1 MRDDFEDRNSKVG
14 YRKPPKKGQFKKGVS
29 GNPSG
34 RPKKVFD
41 WDGGVVREL
50 ESLLTINENGQ
61 RKSIKKFEAI
71 TKQLVH
77 KAISGSLSAIRLLIE
92 LRRDARERAAEMNE
106 RSPYD
111 PLRPGTYSARDLTD
125 DQLAE
130 IILRGER
137 KRSARKGSKR
147 RKARQSRVIDK

>member
-1 MRDDFEDRNSKVG
+1 MILKIGIQRSATENLRRKVNSRRAFLETLRDGR
-14 YRKPPKKGQFKKGVS
+14 RKYSIGM
-29 GNPSG
+29 
-34 RPKKVFD
+34 
-41 WDGGVVREL
+41 GVVREL

>member
-1 MRDDFEDRNSKVG
+1 MSDDFKDWKSKVG
-14 YRKPPKKGQFKKGVS
+14 YRNPPKKGQFKKGFS

-92 LRRDARERAAEMNE
+92 LRRDARERAVEMNE

-111 PLRPGTYSARDLTD
+111 PLRLGTYSADDLTD
-125 DQLAE
+125 GELAE
-130 IILRGER
+130 IILREET
-137 KRSARKGSKR
+137 KRSARKGPKR
-147 RKARQSRVIDK
+147 RKTRNRRVIDK